1 LWIFVPEGGE
11 ALIQAQSVGG
21 SDGEY
26 SNAAL
31 RAARAAQEVRPAA
44 FRGIG
49 KGAIDER
56 NESAVL
62 ALEMCLGMIRVGDGI
77 GTHGSIVGQ
86 MLGVGQMPGGM
97 RMLGH
102 LGQAFCDRFSDSN
115 CSPLQDHVA
124 REGKRRL

>member
-1 LWIFVPEGGE
+1 MPEGGE
-11 ALIQAQSVGG
+11 ALIQPQSVGG

-31 RAARAAQEVRPAA
+31 RAACPTQKVRPAA

-62 ALEMCLGMIRVGDGI
+62 ALEMCLGMIRVGCGM

-86 MLGVGQMPGGM
+86 MLSVGQMQLVAYAG
-97 RMLGH
+97 
-102 LGQAFCDRFSDSN
+102 SN
-115 CSPLQDHVA
+115 VA
-124 REGKRRL
+124 WEGKRRL

>member
-1 LWIFVPEGGE
+1 MPEGGE
-11 ALIQAQSVGG
+11 ALIQPQSVGG

-31 RAARAAQEVRPAA
+31 RAACPTQKVRPAA

-62 ALEMCLGMIRVGDGI
+62 ALEMCLGMIRIGDGV
-77 GTHGSIVGQ
+77 GTHGPIVGQ
-86 MLGVGQMPGGM
+86 MLGAGQMLEGM

-102 LGQAFCDRFSDSN
+102 PR
-115 CSPLQDHVA
+115 
-124 REGKRRL
+124 